1 MHIYVDGSFNPATN
15 VWGGGAVLCDDTEE
29 KVIKTLTI
37 SADDVNGSRQING
50 ELESTIIA
58 LEYLMT
64 HPDIVAED
72 KEVIL
77 FHDYEGIGKWAT
89 NVWTARKPVA
99 KSYKTRVNR
108 ILLEL
113 RFAHKID
120 VKFEKVKAHSGDKM
134 NDLADRLCGEACGV
148 K

>member
-1 MHIYVDGSFNPATN
+1 MHIYVDGSYNPTTKY
-15 VWGGGAVLCDDTEE
+15 WGGGVVICDNSE
-29 KVIKTLTI
+29 KVIIHTLTVSGRDI
-37 SADDVNGSRQING
+37 NGSRQING

-72 KEVIL
+72 EEVIL

-89 NVWTARKPVA
+89 NEWKASKPVA